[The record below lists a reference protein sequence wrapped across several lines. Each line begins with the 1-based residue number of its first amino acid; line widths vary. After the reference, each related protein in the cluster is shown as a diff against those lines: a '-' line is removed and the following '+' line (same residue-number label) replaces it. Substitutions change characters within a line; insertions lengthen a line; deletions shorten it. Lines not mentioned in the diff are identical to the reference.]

1 MVTFN
6 KKYDGVR
13 NVSDDNNNLA
23 VNMGVDV
30 ESPKHQT
37 NSQFWTLF
45 QRVAKKRKLYYLGV
59 QFAGNPL
66 ML

>member
-6 KKYDGVR
+6 KKYDSVW

-45 QRVAKKRKLYYLGV
+45 QELQRSESYII
-59 QFAGNPL
+59 
-66 ML
+66 